1 MSRGA
6 IAILSSENLL
16 HNLSQVKAAAPS
28 KPVIAMVKANAFGHG
43 IRSTSLRLEKHV
55 DNLGVASIEE
65 ALVLRKIGIKK
76 PITLMEGV
84 FEPDELLVAA
94 CQQFHVVFHDIMQ
107 LEWLKGL
114 RLPSQLVSWIKIDTG
129 MGRLGFSVEDAPH
142 ALSVLRDSK
151 FIKQPIGLMSH
162 LSCADEPNHPLN
174 SIQLDAFNKLAKNW
188 QGPKSLANSAAIFT
202 MPQSHFDVIRPG
214 ACLYG
219 VSPVRN
225 ARACDFNLKP
235 VMTLQTRLIS
245 VRERAS
251 ESFVGYGGTYKCVEP
266 TNIGVIAIGYGDGYL
281 RSLPSHT
288 PVLVNDKKCHLV
300 GRISMD
306 MAAIDLRGCDNAKV
320 GDPVILWGEG
330 LPIEEIIT
338 NSPMI
343 ANELLTSVQSRVK
356 FHWTL
361 S

>member
-6 IAILSSENLL
+6 IAVLSSENLL
-16 HNLSQVKAAAPS
+16 HNLNQIKAAAPS

-43 IRSTSLRLEKHV
+43 IRSTSLRLERHV

-65 ALVLRKIGIKK
+65 ALALRKIGIKK

-84 FEPDELLVAA
+84 FEPDELLIAA
-94 CQQFHVVFHDIMQ
+94 CQQFHVVFHDMTQ

-114 RLPSQLVSWIKIDTG
+114 HLPLPLTTWIKVDTG
-129 MGRLGFSVEDAPH
+129 MGRLGFSIADIPH
-142 ALSVLRDSK
+142 ALSILKDSK
-151 FIKQPIGLMSH
+151 FVQQPVGLMSH
-162 LSCADEPNHPLN
+162 LSCADEPGHPLN
-174 SIQLDAFNKLAKNW
+174 TIQLNEFTKLAESW
-188 QGPKSLANSAAIFT
+188 QGPKSLANSAAIFAMT
-202 MPQSHFDVIRPG
+202 ESHFDVIRPG
-214 ACLYG
+214 ICLYG
-219 VSPVRN
+219 VSPVKN
-225 ARACDFNLKP
+225 KKASDFNLKP

-245 VRERAS
+245 VRERS
-251 ESFVGYGGTYKCVEP
+251 SDSFVGYGGTYKCVEP
-266 TNIGVIAIGYGDGYL
+266 MNIGIIAIGYGDGYL

-330 LPIEEIIT
+330 LPIEEIIA

-343 ANELLTSVQSRVK
+343 ANEMLTSVQSRVK